1 MLFKPVLTGGHSE
14 HEPPDSI
21 PNSEVKLLSADDS
34 VEGFHAKVG
43 HCQSLNQKPCDIYIS
58 QGFFLYIFYRILAC
72 DSFLVFIMDKI
83 FYALE
88 GKRVVATKDYK
99 KAHHCRNQK
108 VSFDEL
114 GVVIIS
120 TIFTAVNLEPD
131 SEGLPSVF
139 ETTVF
144 GGDFDQSQKR
154 YVSWDE
160 AEVGHQQM
168 VARIRKAG
176 RL

>member
-1 MLFKPVLTGGHSE
+1 
-14 HEPPDSI
+14 
-21 PNSEVKLLSADDS
+21 
-34 VEGFHAKVG
+34 
-43 HCQSLNQKPCDIYIS
+43 
-58 QGFFLYIFYRILAC
+58 
-72 DSFLVFIMDKI
+72 MDKT

-99 KAHHCRNQK
+99 KAHHCRNQR
-108 VSFDEL
+108 VAFDEI

-131 SEGLPSVF
+131 PEGLPSVF

-144 GGDFDQSQKR
+144 GGSFDQSQER

-160 AEVGHQQM
+160 AELGHQRM
-168 VARIRKAG
+168 VSRVKNLNLRE
-176 RL
+176 